1 MQEDQSGLDI
11 SAKHDFNRSFPSG
24 GMGNTAVVQQ
34 KFAEGFIYV
43 VLPWLSVSLF

>member
-24 GMGNTAVVQQ
+24 GMGSTAVVQQ
-34 KFAEGFIYV
+34 KFAEG
-43 VLPWLSVSLF
+43 LFM